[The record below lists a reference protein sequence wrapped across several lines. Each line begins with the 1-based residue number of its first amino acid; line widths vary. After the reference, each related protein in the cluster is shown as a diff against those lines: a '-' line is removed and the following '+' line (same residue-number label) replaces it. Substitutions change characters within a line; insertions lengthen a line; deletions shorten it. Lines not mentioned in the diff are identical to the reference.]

1 MVMALGFTVL
11 FLMCGAVSSFGSRD
25 LVGVGIVVGV
35 LALTFLPLGVKSAS
49 IPKLICKHIL
59 VLVFAIITLLPYASF
74 PVLAIKGLALVLLFA
89 LLHDKK

>member
-1 MVMALGFTVL
+1 MMALAFTLL

-25 LVGVGIVVGV
+25 LVGVAIVVGV

-59 VLVFAIITLLPYASF
+59 AFAFAIVTLLPYASI

-89 LLHDKK
+89 ILYDKK